1 MKNKQTKY
9 TFFTLLRGAIAAFI
23 FLWRRRK
30 TIEKLPVT
38 DELLTTAMRL
48 LGEMDELPDGWHNVH
63 PHEMIRMRG
72 TATANQLDE
81 ILADLERAQMIEVIY
96 RANRT
101 FQLVRH
107 TDRSARKFKNRQAG
121 TEFIYPIDRRKL
133 NTRSMGKPTLGLS
146 PPVLS

>member
-1 MKNKQTKY
+1 MKNTKTKF

-38 DELLTTAMRL
+38 DEVLTTAMRL
-48 LGEMDELPDGWHNVH
+48 LGEMDELPD
-63 PHEMIRMRG
+63 IADSDYARQITRMRDMK
-72 TATANQLDE
+72 TEEWLE
-81 ILADLERAQMIEVIY
+81 VMLADLESIHTMEVIY
-96 RANRT
+96 RANKSFRV
-101 FQLVRH
+101 VRYP
-107 TDRSARKFKNRQAG
+107 TKTGRRFKNRQAG

-146 PPVLS
+146 PPVMA

>member
-1 MKNKQTKY
+1 MKNNQTKF
-9 TFFTLLRGAIAAFI
+9 TFFTLLRGAIAAII

-38 DELLTTAMRL
+38 DEVLTTAMRL
-48 LGEMDELPDGWHNVH
+48 LGEMDVVPDFADSDYARQ
-63 PHEMIRMRG
+63 ITRMRDMK
-72 TATANQLDE
+72 TEEWLE
-81 ILADLERAQMIEVIY
+81 VMLADLESIHTMEVIY

-101 FQLVRH
+101 FQVVRY